1 MLAKQAKILSD
12 LQIKAV
18 LGALSSGRN
27 ACRNRV
33 MFLLTLH
40 GLRACEVASLE
51 LRMVLDGEGNVGD
64 AIHLENKATKG
75 KCGGRVVF
83 MNQALRE
90 ELKEYLIVRDRKESV
105 YLITTERRDRFSAN
119 AVAVWFKRFY
129 SKLGFIGASSH
140 SGRRTFGTRAAKK
153 VSQAGGSLRDVQ
165 ALLGHANLQQT
176 QKYLDQDS
184 DAQRRVVEMIIAH

>member
-1 MLAKQAKILSD
+1 MLGKQAKILSD

-51 LRMVLDGEGNVGD
+51 LRMVLDGEGKIGE
-64 AIHLENKATKG
+64 AIHLENRASKG
-75 KCGGRVVF
+75 KHGGRVVF
-83 MNQALRE
+83 MNQALRD
-90 ELKEYLIVRDRKESV
+90 ELEQYLQVRDRKESI
-105 YLITTERRDRFSAN
+105 YLITTERSDRFSAN

-129 SKLGFIGASSH
+129 SKLGFVGASSH

-153 VSQAGGSLRDVQ
+153 VALAGGSLRDVQ
-165 ALLGHANLQQT
+165 ALLGHANLQNT

-184 DAQRRVVEMIIAH
+184 DAQRKVVNMIMG

>member
-40 GLRACEVASLE
+40 GLRACEVAALQTKMILNSE
-51 LRMVLDGEGNVGD
+51 GEVGD
-64 AIHLENKATKG
+64 AIHLEDKASKG
-75 KCGGRVVF
+75 KHGGRVVF
-83 MNQALRE
+83 MNQALRD
-90 ELKEYLIVRDRKESV
+90 ELKEYLLKRDRKESL
-105 YLITTERRDRFSAN
+105 YLITTERSDRFSAN

-129 SKLGFIGASSH
+129 SKLGFVGASSH

-153 VSQAGGSLRDVQ
+153 VSPAGGSLRDVQ
-165 ALLGHANLQQT
+165 ALLGQASIQNT
-176 QKYLDQDS
+176 QKYLDQES
-184 DAQRRVVEMIIAH
+184 DAQRKVVEMIM